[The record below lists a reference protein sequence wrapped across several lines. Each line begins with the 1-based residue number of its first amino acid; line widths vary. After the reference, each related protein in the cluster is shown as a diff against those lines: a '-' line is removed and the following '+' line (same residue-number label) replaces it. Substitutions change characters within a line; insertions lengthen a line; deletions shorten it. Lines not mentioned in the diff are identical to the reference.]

1 MTRVLLVDDDKDV
14 LWLTACVLQ
23 ADPTLTLVD
32 KAVDGE
38 SAVAMVQQHRPD
50 VVVMDLMMPGFDELE
65 ATRRIKERWPETK
78 ILVLTSLT
86 ETTSAGRR
94 TTAAGTVSST
104 SGTLHPDYS
113 LPSEPLLARCECK
126 DLLSGICCKPSPRGP
141 AS

>member
-23 ADPTLTLVD
+23 ADPTLTLVG

-50 VVVMDLMMPGFDELE
+50 VVAMDLMMPGFDGLE
-65 ATRRIKERWPETK
+65 ATRRIKERWPETE

-86 ETTSAGRR
+86 EDDFRE
-94 TTAAGTVSST
+94 AAYD
-104 SGTLHPDYS
+104 SGADGFLNKGDIAS
-113 LPSEPLLARCECK
+113 RLLLAIRAVTGALRVLGGSFRALES
-126 DLLSGICCKPSPRGP
+126 D
-141 AS
+141 